1 MAFGDRLM
9 LKPISA
15 VEGVG
20 ELLEGGG
27 GVVAEPRP
35 QGNQGGTGHAGLLLA
50 SRLCAVV
57 FKRRVGRV

>member
-20 ELLEGGG
+20 ELFEGGG
-27 GVVAEPRP
+27 WVVAEPRP
-35 QGNQGGTGHAGLLLA
+35 QGNQGGASHAGLLLV

-57 FKRRVGRV
+57 FKRQVGRV